1 MELQYVLLIFLIVG
15 TFNVQTVIFA
25 GWSSNSKY
33 AFLGGIRA
41 ASQMISYEICLGTV
55 VASVMLMA
63 GSYSLVDIVYSQFD
77 V

>member
-1 MELQYVLLIFLIVG
+1 
-15 TFNVQTVIFA
+15 
-25 GWSSNSKY
+25 
-33 AFLGGIRA
+33 
-41 ASQMISYEICLGTV
+41 MISYEIYGGTV